1 MPTSS
6 GPNILGESNLVFA
19 YDTGDVKN
27 SYIGEPTTNLLP
39 SGVAV
44 VHDAASGN
52 AVTVTDATSEKGPGW
67 KKVTITARGSNFRT
81 LQWTYLSMSA
91 NTTYTFSA
99 VFDWGNLRGKN
110 YFISFDGSG
119 TGGRTYY
126 RPGDYSNAGS
136 ELIDSTMPDGKFAG
150 KILHSGAHTHS
161 FFINNYTTGVSG
173 LNDYFY
179 YKEFQAEVNSHP
191 TQFTTGTRSATQ
203 GLLPVIGNSTL
214 NLTNMSFDSNAQMV
228 FDGTNDYTN
237 LGNLGTIGANYT
249 IECVFNSSQVTSYR
263 NIFDMNYATYSG
275 VTGNV
280 GPRLEQETSAGIN
293 IVWSGVTNNN
303 SLYNYTTPIAI
314 SANTWYHVVFIQNST
329 AGAIYLNGVYRN
341 QGSNT
346 NGYVQ
351 TFSDANLGRGFQ
363 LTGDRYFTGTLP
375 VFKIYNRALTAQE
388 VRQNYQQYK
397 TRFNLS

>member
-6 GPNILGESNLVFA
+6 GPNTLGESNLVFA
-19 YDTGDVKN
+19 YDTGDVSN
-27 SYIGEPTTNLLP
+27 SYRGEPTTNLVIAP
-39 SGVAV
+39 
-44 VHDAASGN
+44 DGN
-52 AVTVTDATSEKGPGW
+52 ANV
-67 KKVTITARGSNFRT
+67 ITADVPFGVNVSGYAQYSDRYSVNPRNTTNIAATGNTFTYSVWMRSRT
-81 LQWTYLSMSA
+81 ATPSTYLMYVYTGTGPDGGWYYFGDGPLTSQWTRYS
-91 NTTYTFSA
+91 YTRSDMA
-99 VFDWGNLRGKN
+99 
-110 YFISFDGSG
+110 G
-119 TGGRTYY
+119 TVSIATVY
-126 RPGDYSNAGS
+126 RHNQQGTIEIAAPQ
-136 ELIDSTMPDGKFAG
+136 L
-150 KILHSGAHTHS
+150 
-161 FFINNYTTGVSG
+161 
-173 LNDYFY
+173 
-179 YKEFQAEVNSHP
+179 EVKSHA
-191 TQFTTGTRSATQ
+191 TQFVNGTRSATQ
-203 GLLPVIGNSTL
+203 GLLPLVGNSTID
-214 NLTNMSFDSNAQMV
+214 LTNVSFDSNAKMT

-293 IVWSGVTNNN
+293 IAWSGVTNNN

-314 SANTWYHVVFIQNST
+314 SANTWYHVVFTQNST

-375 VFKIYNRALTAQE
+375 VFKIYNKALTAQE